1 MLLDLAQADKDLDDQ
16 MLENVVSLAKLWQFL
31 CMIAASCLPMSEK
44 GVTLGKVLVSVGR
57 VHWDNR

>member
-1 MLLDLAQADKDLDDQ
+1 

-31 CMIAASCLPMSEK
+31 CMIAVSCLPMSEK
-44 GVTLGKVLVSVGR
+44 GVTVRKMLFSVGR